1 MEYKDYYQILG
12 VERNAGTDDIKKAY
26 RKLARKYHPDVS
38 KEAEAETRFKEVGE
52 AYEVLKDPEKR
63 AAYDQ
68 LGSQWRAG
76 QEFRP
81 PPDWS
86 SRFHFD
92 GNLDDVLDLG
102 DLFESL
108 FGQAGARAAGGQARQ
123 RRHGF
128 AGSGFGG
135 RGSAG
140 HGPFTGQAY
149 TGRGDD
155 QHVKLEIT
163 LEESFQGAN
172 RVIRLDIPEVSADG
186 QIRTRTKSLNVKIPK
201 GTIEGQQ
208 IRLAGQ
214 GASGRGGAAGDLY
227 LDVVLRPHRLY
238 QVEGRDI
245 RLELPVTPWEAA
257 LGQTITVPT
266 LGGKVDVKIP
276 PGSQSGAK
284 LRLKGRGLPGNPPG
298 DQIVILKL
306 VTPNADTESARSFYQ
321 RMAQELPMNPRAEL
335 GV

>member
-12 VERNAGTDDIKKAY
+12 VERSASSEDIKKAY

-68 LGSQWRAG
+68 LGSNWKAG

-81 PPDWS
+81 PPGWN

-102 DLFESL
+102 DLFENL
-108 FGQAGARAAGGQARQ
+108 FGQAGVRASTAHTRQ
-123 RRHGF
+123 RR
-128 AGSGFGG
+128 SGF
-135 RGSAG
+135 SG
-140 HGPFTGQAY
+140 HSPFADMH
-149 TGRGDD
+149 TGRGED
-155 QHVKLEIT
+155 QHVKLDIT

-172 RVIRLDIPEVSADG
+172 RVIRLDIPELGDDG
-186 QIRTRTKSLNVKIPK
+186 HIRTRTKSLNVKIPK

-208 IRLAGQ
+208 IRLTGQ
-214 GASGRGGAAGDLY
+214 GAAGRGGKAGDLY
-227 LDVVLRPHRLY
+227 LDVGFHTHRLY
-238 QVEGRDI
+238 QAEGRNI
-245 RLELPVTPWEAA
+245 RLELPITPWEAA

-276 PGSQSGAK
+276 PGSQSGSK

-298 DQIVILKL
+298 DQFVVLKL
-306 VTPNADTESARSFYQ
+306 VTPTANSESARAFYQ
-321 RMAQELPMNPRAEL
+321 RMAQELPLNPRLEL
-335 GV
+335 DI